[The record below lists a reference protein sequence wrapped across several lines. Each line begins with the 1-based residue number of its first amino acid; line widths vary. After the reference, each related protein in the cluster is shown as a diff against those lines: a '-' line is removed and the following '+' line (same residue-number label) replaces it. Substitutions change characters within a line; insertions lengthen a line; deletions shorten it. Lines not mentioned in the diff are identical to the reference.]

1 MANEAYD
8 RLKIC
13 IRTREAGIRMIRVAQ
28 VTDQKTAP
36 LACPIR

>member
-8 RLKIC
+8 RLKRC

-28 VTDQKTAP
+28 VTDQMP

>member
-8 RLKIC
+8 RLKRC

-28 VTDQKTAP
+28 VTDRMP
-36 LACPIR
+36 VACPVR